1 LANKGQKYKCDE
13 CGLIVVIEDPCGCE
27 TVELMCCQTPMK
39 TAKTASKATKTK
51 KEQKTAKSKK
61 G

>member
-1 LANKGQKYKCDE
+1 LAKKGQKYKCDE

-39 TAKTASKATKTK
+39 TAKTTSKATKTK
-51 KEQKTAKSKK
+51 KEKKTAKSKK

>member
-1 LANKGQKYKCDE
+1 LTKKGQKYKCDE

-39 TAKTASKATKTK
+39 PEKTASKATKTK
-51 KEQKTAKSKK
+51 KAKTAKSKK